1 MDSDSDPC
9 VCTSNGTDDEL
20 NVGLNG
26 LTVECALNGDGPVDY
41 VFRDQLVDLNGTVD
55 FTPNGFFVEEDDDVS
70 GVCVCV
76 CVSGVCVHVC
86 VCVCVCVCACMHVCS
101 VHECLFIGS

>member
-1 MDSDSDPC
+1 MDSESDPC

-26 LTVECALNGDGPVDY
+26 LTVGCPLNGDGPVDY
-41 VFRDQLVDLNGTVD
+41 VFRDQLVDLNGTMD

-70 GVCVCV
+70 DECG
-76 CVSGVCVHVC
+76 VC
-86 VCVCVCVCACMHVCS
+86 VCVCVCVCVYT
-101 VHECLFIGS
+101 

>member
-1 MDSDSDPC
+1 MDSESDPC

-41 VFRDQLVDLNGTVD
+41 VFRDQLVDLNGTMD

-76 CVSGVCVHVC
+76 CV
-86 VCVCVCVCACMHVCS
+86 CVCACVCTQVS
-101 VHECLFIGS
+101 DCVYRMVIA